1 MRLEIIMIQYYRWI
15 DKITTLKTTNYGLN
29 WVSKDFNPKIF
40 AIGLALVDAN
50 NFFIGAGDYNVPAQI
65 LKSTN
70 GGNVFVNQIG
80 TVVPSSYSL
89 GQNYPNPFN
98 PITNVKFS
106 ILNSGNVKIVVYDVM
121 GREVQTLVNGRLQ
134 PGTYETS
141 FDGSMLNS
149 GVYFYK
155 MVTDGYTE
163 TKRMLLIK

>member
-1 MRLEIIMIQYYRWI
+1 MRLEIIYDTALQWI

-29 WVSKDFNPKIF
+29 WVSKDFNPKIV
-40 AIGLALVDAN
+40 AVGLALVDAN

-80 TVVPSSYSL
+80 TVVPSAYSL

-98 PITNVKFS
+98 PISNIKYKISKSSNVRITVF
-106 ILNSGNVKIVVYDVM
+106 DVR
-121 GREVQTLVNGRLQ
+121 GKEVEILVNEKHS
-134 PGTYETS
+134 PGEYLVS
-141 FDGSMLNS
+141 FDGSALNS

-155 MVTDGYTE
+155 MVTDGLYGNKTND
-163 TKRMLLIK
+163 IN